1 MIHQVMMSG
10 SLKKGVPKTFQMH
23 DIKRI
28 FQHVS
33 DFQYTGLTLYTDGSY
48 TTIYEG
54 KLSLIEAS
62 ILAYTDTPRYDNIMK
77 LYSRAVEARSF
88 QDFRIGL
95 RGQDAGGGVLAME
108 NCFGLQAETFKDAI
122 PKTLP
127 KEFVALF
134 KSFARVNNLRGV

>member
-10 SLKKGVPKTFQMH
+10 SLKKGVPKIFQQN
-23 DIKRI
+23 DIERI

-33 DFQYTGLTLYTDGSY
+33 DFKYTGLTLYTDGTY

-77 LYSRAVEARSF
+77 LYSHPIEARSF
-88 QDFRIGL
+88 HDFRIGL
-95 RGQDAGGGVLAME
+95 RGQDAGDGVLDME
-108 NCFGLQAETFKDAI
+108 NCFGLQAETFKEAL
-122 PKTLP
+122 PGNLP